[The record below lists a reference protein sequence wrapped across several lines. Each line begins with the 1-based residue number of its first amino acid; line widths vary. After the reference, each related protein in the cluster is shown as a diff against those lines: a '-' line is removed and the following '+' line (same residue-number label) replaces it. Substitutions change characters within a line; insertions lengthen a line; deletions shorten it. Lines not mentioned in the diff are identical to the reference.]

1 MANLS
6 ATQIKRIR
14 RKIGDNGIPQEGGEP
29 KYAFQDSEIQD
40 EYDDAG
46 GDFNKT
52 ILALYEDLLGNA
64 WRFHDYTQNQSDE
77 KKQQIF
83 KNLESAAQWW
93 RQKVTDDAAT
103 VQTATNVARIVG
115 IEYVPPVEKSAP
127 EGWD

>member
-1 MANLS
+1 MADLT
-6 ATQIKRIR
+6 AKQIERIR
-14 RKIGDNGIPQEGGEP
+14 RKIGDVGIVQSDGS
-29 KYAFQDSEIQD
+29 KKTAFQDPEIQD

-52 ILALYEDLLGNA
+52 ILALYEDLLGSA

-83 KNLESAAQWW
+83 KNLESAAKWW
-93 RQKVTDDAAT
+93 RQKVADD
-103 VQTATNVARIVG
+103 TATAAKATLVPRIIGV
-115 IEYVPPVEKSAP
+115 EVVPPDDKSAP